1 MALPQ
6 NFTAT
11 LLHAPPSSPTPQWP
25 FPTDPNATDDYGGS
39 EGYPDGVPPNV
50 AVDRLF
56 PALLECFGTV
66 LCGYAAGRSGLVPP
80 SGARGLG
87 GFVSSFAL
95 PALLFRNMVVLDF
108 AVVSWG
114 FLLAVL
120 ATKVA
125 VFVLVCVVTLLTAA
139 PASRFAKA
147 GLFPI
152 FATQSNDFALGYPIV
167 QALYQATNPEY
178 VQYIYLVAPISLV
191 LLNPVGFVFCELQRR
206 RNVEVEGPGE
216 EEEVEVEVEVG
227 ATTMTAPPRALS
239 GCSRALSSLRTCAGA
254 VLGALVNP
262 VVLSSLVGLAGNF
275 LLARKV
281 PELVSRFLDSLG
293 AAFGA
298 SAQFY
303 LGLSMVGKMQSH
315 TRGTVVSIILLI
327 TAKVLVFPLLCRE
340 MVELLE
346 TRGEKNHTSLRD
358 FGFLYGVFPT
368 APSVIIYASRYA
380 MEIET
385 LSTGMVVC
393 TFLSAPLMYVSSWLL
408 AMPRLDDHVT
418 RAVLDSVSFDIGIV
432 GLIFLVWVLGLA
444 VLSRR
449 YRQLPHFFSINLF
462 AAQLLT
468 CVGMVFW
475 HVLGTGAGTLARV
488 LAFIL
493 LYAPMCSSYL
503 WTGMTAFSLL
513 VLQVA
518 GEKRTRSFK
527 GMMTVVAWG
536 LPAFAVGI
544 LVALSGDM
552 RKYEIDPAFFWG
564 RSQVVMTVVMLAVS
578 ILLGATSLIVL
589 GRRSGAQRPYEALSK
604 EGPESTRVPDDAPSP
619 PPEPAPNGTLET
631 HAPCEGE
638 CPCSGSECC
647 ASTRSLPVVA
657 AAGDPADPAAVARC
671 LGPCGPGDC
680 ALADE
685 ERARVLEREDPQ
697 AGRHVLLCLLLLI
710 AMFLSMCTGLWWLL
724 SSTIGGPYLEF
735 KFTCAVCNFGQG
747 FLSFVLFG
755 LDKHLIIIPF
765 KRRLQRLWGSAALS
779 PSPRGPTSGP
789 LRGPNKEVAMTCRQF
804 LHFHRERCCGD
815 IVHERRCGRRR
826 VRVCLGSELVGW
838 LVAAGLSEDRD
849 GATRYAERL
858 LCGGVIAR
866 LAEAGGRREDGGG
879 GGGAKDDYSTAAA
892 LDFLDA
898 PLYYRVAPPPVED
911 W

>member
-1 MALPQ
+1 
-6 NFTAT
+6 
-11 LLHAPPSSPTPQWP
+11 
-25 FPTDPNATDDYGGS
+25 
-39 EGYPDGVPPNV
+39 GVPPNV

-206 RNVEVEGPGE
+206 RNVEVEGPVEEE
-216 EEEVEVEVEVG
+216 EEEVEVE
-227 ATTMTAPPRALS
+227 RALQKVRLFYEWRF
-239 GCSRALSSLRTCAGA
+239 GG
-254 VLGALVNP
+254 G
-262 VVLSSLVGLAGNF
+262 AGNF

-503 WTGMTAFSLL
+503 WTELLL
-513 VLQVA
+513 VMLYSLKQQQQHS
-518 GEKRTRSFK
+518 GHP

-631 HAPCEGE
+631 HEWRNLMLRGPVLCPPLPAAPLPPSAPCEG
-638 CPCSGSECC
+638 PL
-647 ASTRSLPVVA
+647 R
-657 AAGDPADPAAVARC
+657 AVARC

-866 LAEAGGRREDGGG
+866 L
-879 GGGAKDDYSTAAA
+879 
-892 LDFLDA
+892 
-898 PLYYRVAPPPVED
+898 
-911 W
+911 